1 MRVTQGDASLTG
13 HGWMTHPDGRP
24 AMTSLSAG
32 TRRRRS
38 TMGSPFAQPMRAL
51 EENTRLDALIPQA
64 DKAAARVTA
73 NPTIRDIL
81 QGRWLGHA
89 LHPVLVEVPIGTWA
103 SAALLDVFGSRR
115 DADAARFLTGVGL
128 LAVLPTAMSGWAE
141 YAETTRS
148 AEKRVGVVHAG
159 VNVAAVLLQL
169 GSWLAR
175 RRGDVGRGRSL
186 GLAATSLVG
195 LGGYLGGHLA
205 SARNVG
211 TSDPAFDGAT

>member
-1 MRVTQGDASLTG
+1 MS
-13 HGWMTHPDGRP
+13 
-24 AMTSLSAG
+24 
-32 TRRRRS
+32 
-38 TMGSPFAQPMRAL
+38 SPLVPPTRAL
-51 EENTRLDALIPQA
+51 EENTRLDAFIPEA
-64 DKAAARVTA
+64 DKVAARVTA
-73 NPTIRDIL
+73 NPTVRDVL

-89 LHPVLVEVPIGTWA
+89 LHPVLVEMPIGTWA

-115 DADAARFLTGVGL
+115 DADAARFLTGVGV
-128 LAVLPTAMSGWAE
+128 LAAMPSALSGWAE

-159 VNVAAVLLQL
+159 LNGAAVVLQV

-175 RRGDVGRGRSL
+175 RRGNAGLGRSL

-211 TSDPAFDGAT
+211 TSDPAFDDVP